1 MNNKINIPALVAH
14 LALKSGL
21 SKEQSE
27 RFISEFFG
35 LIEEALKERDTVKI
49 KSLGTFKTMNVETR
63 KSININ
69 TGEEILIPG
78 HRKIVFIPS
87 KELAEEI
94 NAPFSMFET
103 VELNPEAE
111 SALIDESERKL
122 QPIPESVII
131 KEEKEEETEEETL
144 PAISE
149 GEAVSNISEGEGDSC
164 ISGEESL
171 PNTSDEEVDS
181 DISGEESLPNTS
193 EEEVDSDISGEEA
206 VLDSES
212 EEIVEAFIPSH
223 KKSAKKFWW
232 GFICGVVL
240 ALIGGLCAY
249 WFFIS
254 AVLGKKEKIT
264 EVVTVA
270 DIEKKADTINI
281 DTTEIMPA
289 EVDSLDASGEE
300 SYPDTKPSDMLAEDA
315 IAVKDVIGDHYYLTT
330 MAAKHYGNN
339 NFWPYIYEENK
350 SFLGHPDRIKPGTAV
365 MVPPLSKYGVSPSNP
380 ADVRKAKQLG
390 EEIYKKW
397 R

>member
-35 LIEEALKERDTVKI
+35 LIEEALKEGDTVKI

-131 KEEKEEETEEETL
+131 KEEKEEESEEETL
-144 PAISE
+144 PVISE
-149 GEAVSNISEGEGDSC
+149 EETDSNISE
-164 ISGEESL
+164 
-171 PNTSDEEVDS
+171 EEVDS
-181 DISGEESLPNTS
+181 DISGEESLPNIS

-206 VLDSES
+206 VLYSES
-212 EEIVEAFIPSH
+212 EEIVDAFIPSH

-232 GFICGVVL
+232 GFICGVIL

-249 WFFIS
+249 WFFIR
-254 AVLGKKEKIT
+254 AVLADKVNEDNIT
-264 EVVTVA
+264 EQETVGVNNTVA
-270 DIEKKADTINI
+270 EADSLAADTIQI
-281 DTTEIMPA
+281 LQ
-289 EVDSLDASGEE
+289 EVSDSVSISTDE

-380 ADVRKAKQLG
+380 ADIRKAKQLG